1 MSEMLTLCG
10 DNCEFCLRRTAKT
23 KDELHEVA
31 ELWFRLGFSSEI
43 ISNAE
48 IKCGGCS
55 SHKTCTYGLV
65 DCTKK
70 HGVTK
75 CNACGEFPCKKI
87 NDMLERS
94 RIFEKLCRERCS
106 NEEIEALDKA
116 FFHKEENL
124 KKL

>member
-10 DNCEFCLRRTAKT
+10 DNCEFCPRRTAKT
-23 KDELHEVA
+23 DDELKKVA
-31 ELWFRLGFSSEI
+31 TLWYKLGFSSKLL
-43 ISNAE
+43 SVSE

-65 DCTKK
+65 DCIKK
-70 HGVTK
+70 HGVKK
-75 CNACGEFPCKKI
+75 CNSCKEFPCKKI
-87 NDMLERS
+87 DDMLERS
-94 RIFEKLCRERCS
+94 RNFEKVCRDKCS
-106 NEEIEALDKA
+106 GDELEALDKA